1 MLSRVV
7 LQTRTST
14 HSTRQVIRSFRRLA
28 STTSPH
34 CSTPTTATNRAE
46 ATLTRFWKTVNLQE
60 QGDTLAVTLDSRP
73 LKTPAGK
80 PLFLPHSKRLAATL
94 IVTEWENQR
103 NVLKSHALPMTS
115 LAARAIDTMNQ
126 VTTRG
131 DVRNALFKYLD
142 TDTIGMG
149 YPESL
154 VRLQNEHWDPLLNW
168 ARDTFD
174 IELLT
179 SDSLSLNV
187 QPEATKRKLDDV
199 LQGFDPWKMAAME
212 RVTFTTKSFIIAL
225 ALVHGR
231 ITAEQAAL
239 ASQVEVASQI
249 ERWGEVEDSHDV
261 DYHDVRRHIGSAAC
275 LLASS

>member
-1 MLSRVV
+1 MLGHTFSQARILTHTTQRVIW
-7 LQTRTST
+7 SC
-14 HSTRQVIRSFRRLA
+14 RRLA
-28 STTSPH
+28 SSVG
-34 CSTPTTATNRAE
+34 STPATVTNRAE
-46 ATLTRFWKTVNLQE
+46 ATLTRFWKTVDLKE
-60 QGDTLAVTLDSRP
+60 RGDTLAIMLDSRP

-80 PLFLPHSKRLAATL
+80 SLLLPRSKRLAATL

-115 LAARAIDTMNQ
+115 LAARALDAMNET
-126 VTTRG
+126 TTRD
-131 DVRNALFKYLD
+131 DVRHALLKYLD
-142 TDTIGMG
+142 TDTICFHQDH
-149 YPESL
+149 PEPL
-154 VRLQNEHWDPLLNW
+154 VRLQDDHWNPLLTW

-174 IELLT
+174 VELLT
-179 SDSLSLNV
+179 SDSVLFNAE
-187 QPEATKRKLDDV
+187 PEATKRKLDNI
-199 LQGFDPWKMAAME
+199 LQGFDLWQLAAME
-212 RVTFTTKSFIIAL
+212 RVTLTTKSFIIAL

-275 LLASS
+275 LLVSS